1 MWNNNFSY
9 SFLSIKKMFFLI
21 GILMREIK
29 FQTRNCGANLTPVQV
44 KLGEGGLGGPRKEDV
59 HWLDWHQL
67 KVSVYCILS

>member
-1 MWNNNFSY
+1 
-9 SFLSIKKMFFLI
+9 MFCLI